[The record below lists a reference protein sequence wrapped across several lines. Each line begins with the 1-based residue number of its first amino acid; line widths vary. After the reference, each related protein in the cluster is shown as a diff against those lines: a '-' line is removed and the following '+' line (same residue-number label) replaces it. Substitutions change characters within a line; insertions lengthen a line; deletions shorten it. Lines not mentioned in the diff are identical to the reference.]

1 MPCMCGKWFWQGL
14 KLMIST
20 CAIVENHQKEKVQTK
35 ALAVQPRRGHR
46 WRNHKDCETEAV
58 ERTSV
63 KKRERER
70 KKEHVLLIQNVN
82 SNAKKKRKKSRA
94 LFLLKI

>member
-35 ALAVQPRRGHR
+35 ALAVTATQGPQMEKPQGLRDRSCGE
-46 WRNHKDCETEAV
+46 NFC
-58 ERTSV
+58 
-63 KKRERER
+63 KRERE
-70 KKEHVLLIQNVN
+70 KNV
-82 SNAKKKRKKSRA
+82 
-94 LFLLKI
+94 FF